1 MCFRLLGARYVRFFE
16 KQTKFPQS
24 LSQPPPVL
32 TFLRIP
38 GAAGFFPYHRRKST
52 ILSQE
57 ASERRNPNVS
67 PLVALRN
74 VRYLQIACT
83 RAVQVHLSVP
93 GSSLGTSLVDQTPTI
108 TIHNGEFGD
117 SYLLYRLHGY
127 SALCH
132 CIPVQISDVR
142 ILKNPPLCITVVGT
156 GCTSRSPVVV
166 LSITD
171 TYVGHVGGCFE
182 I

>member
-1 MCFRLLGARYVRFFE
+1 MIFPIFGRFMNEAMLSLWPRDLLGGLD
-16 KQTKFPQS
+16 T
-24 LSQPPPVL
+24 
-32 TFLRIP
+32 
-38 GAAGFFPYHRRKST
+38 
-52 ILSQE
+52 
-57 ASERRNPNVS
+57 
-67 PLVALRN
+67 
-74 VRYLQIACT
+74 
-83 RAVQVHLSVP
+83 
-93 GSSLGTSLVDQTPTI
+93 
-108 TIHNGEFGD
+108 HNQDTQWWFGD

-166 LSITD
+166 LSTTD

-182 I
+182 IWTLFIDQITLCLVLQAGLHSKIDGLLR